1 MSNRIA
7 LLGQPN
13 SGKSTI
19 YNNLTGHARFDS
31 VLCALV
37 QQGRQR

>member
-1 MSNRIA
+1 MSASIA

-19 YNNLTGHARFDS
+19 YNNLTGARQH
-31 VLCALV
+31 V
-37 QQGRQR
+37 